1 MTTLTKAQLKF
12 FSKPRTMEEIRTIL
26 FGGDDWGAN
35 TFQNDQ
41 ISAGN
46 LEICTVDGK
55 IATCNGYDYYEG
67 RDRGT
72 PYYCLVPE
80 GGPAPAGGYYSHEY
94 ACAIKNSPNLFI

>member
-55 IATCNGYDYYEG
+55 ISIKKCGNPAISGNSMTKVATCKGSRHSILLPG
-67 RDRGT
+67 
-72 PYYCLVPE
+72 
-80 GGPAPAGGYYSHEY
+80 A
-94 ACAIKNSPNLFI
+94 